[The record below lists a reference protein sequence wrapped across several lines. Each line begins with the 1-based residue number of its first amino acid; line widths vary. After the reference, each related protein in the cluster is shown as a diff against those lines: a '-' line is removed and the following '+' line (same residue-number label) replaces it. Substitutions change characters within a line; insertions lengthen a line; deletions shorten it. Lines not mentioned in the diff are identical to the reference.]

1 MSTIHSMFSL
11 HSPSIARET
20 RAGHDA
26 MDKNMDENMDKN
38 TLRNLLSALDWQLSM
53 GADEDHAI
61 KPLSRFGEAAI
72 SLNRAVKKVNMV
84 QDSHSAAA
92 TALSSSRKPNQN
104 SNHQGNNPPPVT
116 TTTVPLGSFAA
127 SEQAK
132 LLASGCKTLDELLA
146 ALEGYEGCPLKNLA
160 RHLVFGAGVSQ
171 NPDIMVIGDA
181 PDATEDREGQVFT
194 GAPGILIK
202 KALLAGG
209 FSMDKNIYITN
220 SLYWKRPGN
229 RSPNLGEQLS
239 CLPFLLKQI
248 EIINPKQL
256 WIMGIGGVMGFF
268 NSTLAKYQGKN
279 NVTLSIAGD
288 KSSQEIP
295 VLVSQSPDYYWQNPV
310 EKRSLWQDIL
320 RIRQATQPT

>member
-1 MSTIHSMFSL
+1 MPTIHPMFSL
-11 HSPSIARET
+11 RLPA
-20 RAGHDA
+20 AGGAGQDV
-26 MDKNMDENMDKN
+26 MDKN
-38 TLRNLLSALDWQLSM
+38 TLKNILSALDWQLSM
-53 GADEDHAI
+53 GADEDHAT
-61 KPLSRFGEAAI
+61 KPLCRFGEIAI
-72 SLNRAVKKVNMV
+72 PLNRAVKKTNMV
-84 QDSHSAAA
+84 QDNSSPMSSSMSSPMA
-92 TALSSSRKPNQN
+92 TTISSSRRLHQN
-104 SNHQGNNPPPVT
+104 SNHQGNNPSTDNAPAA
-116 TTTVPLGSFAA
+116 VPLGSFAA

-160 RHLVFGAGVSQ
+160 RHLVFGAGVSH

-181 PDATEDREGQVFT
+181 PDATEDREGQVFA
-194 GAPGILIK
+194 GAPGLLIK

-279 NVTLSIAGD
+279 NITLSIAGE

-295 VLVSQSPDYYWQNPV
+295 VLVSQAPHHYWQNPV

-320 RIRQATQPT
+320 RLKQVTQPT